1 MPAALS
7 PQLCHRPDALTAAK
21 VSPPPIAVGVAVVV
35 VVPFPSW
42 PSALKP
48 QQYPASPVVTP
59 QLWNEPALSVAKVR
73 PPSTSRGTMLQ
84 LSTVPRPAHFSVVAA
99 PSWPSA
105 LSPQQYAAPP
115 DVRPHAC
122 Q

>member
-1 MPAALS
+1 MPAARG
-7 PQLCHRPDALTAAK
+7 PQLCHLPTALSAAK
-21 VSPPPIAVGVAVVV
+21 VSPPTIAVGVAVAV
-35 VVPFPSW
+35 VVPFPSC
-42 PSALKP
+42 PSAFAP

-59 QLWNEPALSVAKVR
+59 QLWNEPALSVAKVK
-73 PPSTSRGTMLQ
+73 PPFTGRGTMLQ
-84 LSTVPRPAHFSVVAA
+84 LTTVPRPAHFSVVAA